1 MKDKI
6 CLIDRYKASPAFG
19 SQTLPFVS
27 LLDRPRRSYFAQHMT
42 GACGHGAEVEILEKK
57 QDNKEVWVKVR
68 GSVMVEGKERIQE
81 GWCKIL
87 FLEREG
93 LSYFEAVNV

>member
-1 MKDKI
+1 MTDTI

-19 SQTLPFVS
+19 KQTLPFVA
-27 LLDRPRRSYFAQHMT
+27 LLDRPRRGYLAIHMT

-57 QDNKEVWVKVR
+57 QDNKEVWCKVR
-68 GSVMVEGKERIQE
+68 GSITVEGEERIQE